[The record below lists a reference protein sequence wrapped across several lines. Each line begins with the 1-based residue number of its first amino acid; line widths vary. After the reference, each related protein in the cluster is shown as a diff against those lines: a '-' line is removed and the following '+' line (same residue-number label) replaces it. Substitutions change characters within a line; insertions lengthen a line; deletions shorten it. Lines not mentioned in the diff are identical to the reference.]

1 MLPPRSLL
9 EYPAPG
15 CLNDVPKG
23 GCKGDHTPLQL
34 KEAAFASQNTE
45 LKSIPFNSRCIGS
58 CLKKFVRI
66 QRTTTHADIVEKRDK
81 K

>member
-1 MLPPRSLL
+1 MLPPRGLL

-34 KEAAFASQNTE
+34 KKAAFASQNIE
-45 LKSIPFNSRCIGS
+45 LKSIPFISRCIGS
-58 CLKKFVRI
+58 CLKKFV
-66 QRTTTHADIVEKRDK
+66 QRTTHADIVEKRR
-81 K
+81 